1 MKCTV
6 SGFCGPGY
14 NATIIG
20 NIPRDSI
27 IASDGAQIDHTVAC
41 CPPESTKRHAV
52 RVTVANHSRAVV
64 GHTQSM
70 GKPAA
75 KRVQADHAGFLC
87 PSESLIIAAIEN
99 GRTHDNSAIIGHEIG
114 KAFVDICMRVD
125 VDHTGFQS
133 PSKRMLLACSGV
145 AGANNH
151 RTIC

>member
-1 MKCTV
+1 
-6 SGFCGPGY
+6 
-14 NATIIG
+14 
-20 NIPRDSI
+20 
-27 IASDGAQIDHTVAC
+27 
-41 CPPESTKRHAV
+41 
-52 RVTVANHSRAVV
+52 
-64 GHTQSM
+64 M